1 MLNWFRKDREA
12 NRGKANTAPGVAEP
26 SRRRFFRAAGAGAL
40 AGGATLAAGGT
51 ANAADEIRSPSSYKE
66 TEHMKRY
73 YDSARM

>member
-1 MLNWFRKDREA
+1 MLNWFKNRTREHA
-12 NRGKANTAPGVAEP
+12 QRTNGTTGEIEP

-40 AGGATLAAGGT
+40 AGGATLVSGGAAS
-51 ANAADEIRSPSSYKE
+51 AAAEIEPSSSYRE